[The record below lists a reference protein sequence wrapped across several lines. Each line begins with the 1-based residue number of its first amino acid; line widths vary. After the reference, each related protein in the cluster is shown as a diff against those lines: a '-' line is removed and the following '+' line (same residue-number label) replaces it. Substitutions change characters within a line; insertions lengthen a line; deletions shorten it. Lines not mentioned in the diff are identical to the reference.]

1 MKKYWRLAKRQN
13 VYDSLSEDKNSLAG
27 WPISLT
33 RGTADYTL
41 TSNLDKH
48 YEEGSLYIIKS
59 IKYSPFSEYSW
70 ICGTSKLFFF
80 FLIQLIAPYKHATD
94 SLGEF
99 FIESL
104 TTENN
109 SFPMEKSNSLPDV
122 QAMHFCRK
130 AKSQLLYFNLQ
141 CSDLL
146 GWNWYKILKIHF
158 YTILMVLE
166 FLVFNLNYGNK
177 SHDD

>member
-1 MKKYWRLAKRQN
+1 MREAAFTSSSQLNIHLSQN
-13 VYDSLSEDKNSLAG
+13 TPEFVALPNY
-27 WPISLT
+27 
-33 RGTADYTL
+33 
-41 TSNLDKH
+41 
-48 YEEGSLYIIKS
+48 
-59 IKYSPFSEYSW
+59 
-70 ICGTSKLFFF
+70 FFF

-146 GWNWYKILKIHF
+146 GWN
-158 YTILMVLE
+158 
-166 FLVFNLNYGNK
+166 
-177 SHDD
+177 